1 VPFEE
6 KFIEYWAFARSIE
19 NKIEGLIQKGELSV
33 LDAYLSVQ
41 WYGIARKA
49 YH

>member
-1 VPFEE
+1 MPFEK
-6 KFIEYWAFARSIE
+6 KFIEYWEFACSIE
-19 NKIEGLIQKGELSV
+19 NKIEGLIQKGKLSV

-49 YH
+49 DY